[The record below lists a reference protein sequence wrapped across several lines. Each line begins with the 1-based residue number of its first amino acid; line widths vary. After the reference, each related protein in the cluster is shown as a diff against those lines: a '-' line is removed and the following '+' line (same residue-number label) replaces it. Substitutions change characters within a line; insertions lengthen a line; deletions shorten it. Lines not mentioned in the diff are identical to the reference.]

1 MNLKM
6 LEKKLDKEVIK
17 DPYYDGYK
25 YVNLNPNED
34 NSSMNPDSGVYET
47 SFQPSSY
54 KAPNRR
60 QRMSFDARSFCT
72 RMPDYDPVLG
82 RLGRKLKGHKMS
94 FERGMRRFEI
104 KQYRAEERR
113 RDHFLSKSMNCLPE
127 SG

>member
-1 MNLKM
+1 MYPDSRSGIN
-6 LEKKLDKEVIK
+6 
-17 DPYYDGYK
+17 
-25 YVNLNPNED
+25 
-34 NSSMNPDSGVYET
+34 NSSFHPGALT
-47 SFQPSSY
+47 
-54 KAPNRR
+54 
-60 QRMSFDARSFCT
+60 DARSFCT

-127 SG
+127 SGQEMFQQSQEVYSELEKTKKEREDQLFEEGCNK